1 MNPLAIFSGQ
11 YAMLARAGVVVLI
24 LAAAFG
30 AGWVKGNQHG
40 TQKLTD
46 YQGAQALASIK
57 VIIKQGAVTE
67 RVLTKYLERVKL
79 VEGATTTIEKEVTKY
94 VDSKPLALACMLDNR
109 WVRLHDAAAGAIPPA
124 PVQPADTAGALPAPA
139 ALPTIT
145 KNYAAGNRN
154 ADKLDALQE
163 WIREQIKA
171 TNGP

>member
-1 MNPLAIFSGQ
+1 MNPLALFSGP
-11 YAMLARAGVVVLI
+11 YAMLARAGIVVLI
-24 LAAAFG
+24 LAAAFA

-40 TQKLTD
+40 TQKLID
-46 YQGAQALASIK
+46 YQGAQAVASIK
-57 VIIKQGAVTE
+57 VIARQTKATE

-109 WVRLHDAAAGAIPPA
+109 WVRLHDAAAGALPPA
-124 PVQPADTAGALPAPA
+124 PGQPDDATGALPAPE
-139 ALPTIT
+139 ALQTIT